1 METEY
6 FVFLFSP
13 GPNWLEEKP
22 IEEQPLQGHFQY
34 MTELEN
40 QGTLIL
46 GGGFLDGT
54 GAMGVLKLGNLEEA
68 EAIVKKDPVVT
79 DGLVTATIHP
89 WFVTVGGSVE
99 KS

>member
-1 METEY
+1 METNY

-13 GPNWLEEKP
+13 GTNWLKDKP
-22 IEEQPLQGHFQY
+22 IEEQPLQDHFQY
-34 MTELEN
+34 MTKLESE
-40 QGTLIL
+40 GTLIL

-54 GAMGVLKLGNLEEA
+54 GAMGVLKVESLESAKE
-68 EAIVKKDPVVT
+68 IVAKDPAVV
-79 DGLVTATIHP
+79 DGLVTATVHP